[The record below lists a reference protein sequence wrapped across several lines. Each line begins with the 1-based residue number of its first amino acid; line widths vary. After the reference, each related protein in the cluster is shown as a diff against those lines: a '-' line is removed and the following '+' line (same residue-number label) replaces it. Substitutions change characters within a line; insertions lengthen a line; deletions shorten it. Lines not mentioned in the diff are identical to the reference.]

1 MPNWRITYDGLSKL
15 NFVQK
20 YLRSITINHAYRSS
34 FNIGSYSTNLFYLAG
49 DDGLNYIRDVQNN
62 FIARNEVATAT
73 INEQFSPLINVDF
86 SFRNSFTT
94 RLELKKNRTL
104 ALSLS
109 NNQITEVKSDEFT
122 VGLGYRFDEVQLIIR
137 LGGSERE
144 LKSDLNLRADLSIR
158 DNKTIIRKLIEDV
171 DQPTAGQRIVSIK
184 TTADYVLSDRF
195 NLRLFFDRVVNNP
208 FVASSY
214 PTANTNFGFSIRFT
228 LTQ

>member
-1 MPNWRITYDGLSKL
+1 
-15 NFVQK
+15 
-20 YLRSITINHAYRSS
+20 
-34 FNIGSYSTNLFYLAG
+34 
-49 DDGLNYIRDVQNN
+49 
-62 FIARNEVATAT
+62 
-73 INEQFSPLINVDF
+73 NEQFSPLINVDF
-86 SFRNSFTT
+86 NFRNSFTT
-94 RLELKKNRTL
+94 RLELKKTRTL

-122 VGLGYRFDEVQLIIR
+122 LGLGYRFDEVQLIIR

-195 NLRLFFDRVVNNP
+195 NLRLFFDRMVNNP